1 VLQVCFWELKSVFFH
16 SDFVFAV
23 CQSQADSTV
32 EVQTLSNQDT
42 KHGHTN
48 SNSANIKKKKNK
60 GNNNSCS
67 QQQQNNPPA
76 VAAAT
81 TKSQHSTA
89 KNTPVP
95 KASSGGNSGFTQ
107 NCGGKQQAL
116 SSNNKSSV
124 SHMDLP
130 SPVMVDRATNDLL
143 SVISPLTHAPSIR
156 NQFTTGTAIQ
166 INNVINT
173 ISSAGKAPPVSSSVA
188 SHRFK
193 PEASLPAANS
203 PSFSLE
209 NLKLPPGI
217 TITKVDG
224 PSAASLRK
232 SQSKPSESSKST
244 HSMTSNHSS
253 STVVSGLT
261 PTGSSGSLR
270 FREGG
275 GISQGISGSNVIVV
289 DTVKMKEELEVVTVN
304 GGESAHNNSSNSK
317 KKNKKKNKNQNSTAS
332 GSMNGQPQ
340 RQQQLGNGVAANQV
354 NGKHINSAGGKNQ
367 NLQNGTNVRIQSQ
380 VHPLLAKNNIR
391 PQTIAM
397 NASQLAQQPAIIKV
411 NGSMV
416 TIRNPALQQAMA
428 ANSRFPPQGS
438 GRAEILVNGEVPASK
453 PGNKPSKKSVNMPTA
468 NGIVGVKGKEN
479 GTVPPRFA
487 NADNAMLQN
496 RLVPHVECNGLNSI
510 PGLHISKVNTPVG
523 RAEENGI
530 AVRGSANILPPRM
543 RIQQQQSPP
552 SHMAEVRKVNH
563 NHINTR
569 QEDSPLQHSSA
580 ARSAMREAM
589 AASLAAAN
597 DAKKKKKK
605 KKGAGGQGHSD
616 DWNLVGKY
624 TLLKNRYIEK
634 TLLKSDWLCLIYV
647 MLESQMFSQA

>member
-1 VLQVCFWELKSVFFH
+1 M
-16 SDFVFAV
+16 FAV
-23 CQSQADSTV
+23 CQSQADSKV

-48 SNSANIKKKKNK
+48 GNSANSKKKKIK

-67 QQQQNNPPA
+67 QQQNNPPA
-76 VAAAT
+76 LAA

-89 KNTPVP
+89 KNTTLP
-95 KASSGGNSGFTQ
+95 KASSGGNSSFTP

-116 SSNNKSSV
+116 SSNSKSSM

-156 NQFTTGTAIQ
+156 NQFTAGTAIQ

-173 ISSAGKAPPVSSSVA
+173 ISSSGKAPPVSSSVA
-188 SHRFK
+188 SQRFK

-224 PSAASLRK
+224 PTAASLRK
-232 SQSKPSESSKST
+232 SQSKPSESSEST
-244 HSMTSNHSS
+244 HSVTANHSS

-304 GGESAHNNSSNSK
+304 GGESSHNNNSNSK
-317 KKNKKKNKNQNSTAS
+317 KKNKKKNKNQNNTAS
-332 GSMNGQPQ
+332 GNVNGQPQ
-340 RQQQLGNGVAANQV
+340 RQQQLGNGVGANQV
-354 NGKHINSAGGKNQ
+354 NGKHVSNAGGKNQ
-367 NLQNGTNVRIQSQ
+367 SLQNGTNVRIQSQ
-380 VHPLLAKNNIR
+380 VHPLFAKNTIR

-428 ANSRFPPQGS
+428 ANSRFPQQGN
-438 GRAEILVNGEVPASK
+438 GRAEILVNGEVPNSK
-453 PGNKPSKKSVNMPTA
+453 PGNKPSKKSVNLPTA

-543 RIQQQQSPP
+543 RIQQQQSSP
-552 SHMAEVRKVNH
+552 SHMTEVRKVNH

-569 QEDSPLQHSSA
+569 QEDLPLQHSSA
-580 ARSAMREAM
+580 ARSAMREAIS
-589 AASLAAAN
+589 ASLAAAN

-624 TLLKNRYIEK
+624 TLLKNRYVEK
-634 TLLKSDWLCLIYV
+634 ALLKSDWLCLIYV
-647 MLESQMFSQA
+647 MSEAQMFDQA